1 MFEKAQLRLLNTG
14 ELQYIRAGTV
24 LHAESA
30 NGLISLI
37 GKATENGWAVN
48 SATGFLAF
56 VPSRRTP
63 RPELGSVLLELDGEK
78 NDRRLYGSDWK
89 FRVSETVLDAITED
103 YACCKRIEKARKIE
117 TDRLNDVA
125 NNTRNRQK
133 QELLVQVRILNAKIE
148 ALD

>member
-30 NGLISLI
+30 DGLISLI
-37 GKATENGWAVN
+37 GKVVDNGWAVN
-48 SATGFLAF
+48 SGTGFLAF
-56 VPSRRTP
+56 MASRRTP
-63 RPELGSVLLELDGEK
+63 RPESSSVLLQLDGEE

-103 YACCKRIEKARKIE
+103 YAYCKRIERARKVE
-117 TDRLNDVA
+117 TERLKEVE

-133 QELLVQVRILNAKIE
+133 QELLVQVSILNAKIE